1 MGNQFLYLPY
11 FFVSDDGLIDQP
23 DLREVMRACMVENGM
38 HFDEKEVSDLA
49 NALFDDAVKVCVI
62 ILNMQMYKTKW
73 NIILSSSGFYFHI
86 NIIVF
91 QEGCSGITVDD
102 LKDQLQRHEGLLEN
116 LTISIGNLDNFSCKN
131 TFFKLLLQPTCIQI
145 IALLVRTRAAEIV
158 VE

>member
-73 NIILSSSGFYFHI
+73 NIILLSY
-86 NIIVF
+86 
-91 QEGCSGITVDD
+91 
-102 LKDQLQRHEGLLEN
+102 
-116 LTISIGNLDNFSCKN
+116 
-131 TFFKLLLQPTCIQI
+131 
-145 IALLVRTRAAEIV
+145 
-158 VE
+158 